1 MTKTFGSNEKPGLYV
16 PQTPADTRV
25 SPKWVFLCWGLLC
38 MCVCDCEY
46 SFFFCAHMQGTR
58 VLLISVR
65 AREQPIK
72 VSAMWWMC
80 SSRWASVFNRSH
92 WRNGSTS
99 ASKNFLSC
107 MVREPQ
113 MWTRSQTLVSLLHIL
128 LIACAFDV
136 ITMNG
141 GPRPLN

>member
-1 MTKTFGSNEKPGLYV
+1 M
-16 PQTPADTRV
+16 
-25 SPKWVFLCWGLLC
+25 
-38 MCVCDCEY
+38 
-46 SFFFCAHMQGTR
+46 
-58 VLLISVR
+58 
-65 AREQPIK
+65 
-72 VSAMWWMC
+72 
-80 SSRWASVFNRSH
+80 FNRSH